1 MTRKGGFMA
10 IEFELK
16 FRATAESIQAID
28 RAVSGIETRFS
39 METTY
44 YDGVSGQLSAKK
56 YTLRRRLEND
66 ISVCTLKLPAGENRR
81 GEWEVQCDDI
91 QKAIDLLVQ
100 MGAPE
105 DLKELTTQGITEV
118 CGAKFDRIAKT
129 LEFDGAVLELALDQG
144 ILTGGGRQIP
154 LCEVE
159 VELKSGEPKQA
170 EQYAKILAAKFGL
183 TPERH
188 SKFRRAFDLYKG
200 EI

>member
-1 MTRKGGFMA
+1 MA

-16 FRATAESIQAID
+16 FRGTAESIQEIN
-28 RAVSGIETRFS
+28 RTISGETMEFA

-56 YTLRRRLEND
+56 YTFRRRMENA
-66 ISVCTLKLPAGENRR
+66 ISVCTLKTPAGDNRR
-81 GEWEVQCDDI
+81 GEWEVECDDI
-91 QKAIDLLVQ
+91 HKAVDLLVQ

-105 DLKELTTQGITEV
+105 DLKELTAQGIVAV
-118 CGAKFDRIAKT
+118 CGAKFHRIAKT
-129 LEFDGAVLELALDQG
+129 IQFDDAVLELALDQG
-144 ILTGGGRQIP
+144 ILMGGGRQIP

-159 VELKSGEPKQA
+159 VELKSGEPEQA
-170 EQYAKILAAKFGL
+170 EQYAKILATKFGL
-183 TPERH
+183 QPEPH

>member
-1 MTRKGGFMA
+1 MA

-16 FRATAESIQAID
+16 FRGTAESIQQMN
-28 RAVSGIETRFS
+28 RAVSGETMEFA

-56 YTLRRRLEND
+56 YTLRRRMENA
-66 ISVCTLKLPAGENRR
+66 ISVCTLKTPAGDNRR
-81 GEWEVQCDDI
+81 GEWEVECDDI
-91 QKAIDLLVQ
+91 HKAIDLLVQ

-105 DLKELTTQGITEV
+105 DLKELTAQGIVAV
-118 CGAKFDRIAKT
+118 CGAKFHRIAKT
-129 LEFDGAVLELALDQG
+129 IQFDDAVLELALDQG
-144 ILTGGGRQIP
+144 ILMGGGRQIP

-159 VELKSGEPKQA
+159 VELKSGEPEQA
-170 EQYAKILAAKFGL
+170 EQYAKILATKFGL
-183 TPERH
+183 QPEPH

>member
-1 MTRKGGFMA
+1 MA

-16 FRATAESIQAID
+16 FRATTDSLQAID
-28 RAVSGIETRFS
+28 QAVSGIETRFS

-56 YTLRRRLEND
+56 YTLRHRLENH
-66 ISVCTLKLPAGENRR
+66 ISVCTLKSPAGENRR

-100 MGAPE
+100 MGAPK
-105 DLKELTTQGITEV
+105 DLKKLTDQGIVAV
-118 CGAKFDRIAKT
+118 CGAKFNRIAKT
-129 LEFDGAVLELALDQG
+129 VQFEDAILELALDQG
-144 ILTGGGRQIP
+144 ILMGGGRQIP

-183 TPERH
+183 HPEPH